1 MTNESAKEKIDKMS
15 NDLNITIKQLIQNKK
30 KNIVS
35 RFLKGYS
42 HQEGILKSFEAKIQD
57 QFTYMPNL
65 IFKKTKSDGRTI
77 EEIDQIYLLN
87 FKEGK
92 KQINDFD
99 VFYYADYSKKPI
111 EYKIVNDGMPLELET
126 NNLYFIE
133 IKKSSAGLNLSYE
146 KVKDKIL
153 EVNTSGKSTKYKR
166 ESLTDLGN
174 SILTVSHFAELI
186 TEITKK
192 EYILNLLYIVD
203 DNYNLDM
210 VQIFN
215 ACLKHDEK
223 VIDKK
228 YIFKIKLIYTQPDL
242 FIKNF
247 IEENNKKNK
256 KMKTLEEIIRDYKLT
271 IENNK
276 LTIGVK
282 KL

>member
-1 MTNESAKEKIDKMS
+1 MAP
-15 NDLNITIKQLIQNKK
+15 LNK
-30 KNIVS
+30 
-35 RFLKGYS
+35 
-42 HQEGILKSFEAKIQD
+42 
-57 QFTYMPNL
+57 
-65 IFKKTKSDGRTI
+65 
-77 EEIDQIYLLN
+77 
-87 FKEGK
+87 
-92 KQINDFD
+92 
-99 VFYYADYSKKPI
+99 
-111 EYKIVNDGMPLELET
+111 
-126 NNLYFIE
+126 
-133 IKKSSAGLNLSYE
+133 SYE
-146 KVKDKIL
+146 KIIDKFL

-166 ESLTDLGN
+166 EDLTDLGN
-174 SILTVSHFAELI
+174 SILTVNNFAELI
-186 TEITKK
+186 REITKK

-276 LTIGVK
+276 LTIEVK